1 MNAKLQLIF
10 ACNFNVAASAAVSVS
25 VSVALY
31 VWPTYGSCK
40 NSITEKKKRKINW
53 ETALDAAKI
62 DKRDTDTDRDT
73 ATDTQS
79 NQKRGEP
86 RLPQL
91 GTISTWDALRSAQL
105 GVVVGAGA
113 TWRRNR
119 NRNQNPRRS
128 HTHRDTLTRLHP
140 FPCPF
145 PIYVVA
151 YSKREWN
158 HLPLAP
164 PSPPLAFPAVL
175 CVLVSFYTQR
185 HTVDD
190 TGVDACAYVMQSKCY

>member
-62 DKRDTDTDRDT
+62 DKRDTDTD
-73 ATDTQS
+73 TDTQS

-105 GVVVGAGA
+105 GVGVGAGA

-128 HTHRDTLTRLHP
+128 HTH
-140 FPCPF
+140 
-145 PIYVVA
+145 
-151 YSKREWN
+151 S
-158 HLPLAP
+158 LAP
-164 PSPPLAFPAVL
+164 ISMPISHLRGRIFETWVESPPPGPSLPSPRIPCRAVCL
-175 CVLVSFYTQR
+175 GLLLHAETHRRWHRRRCVCVRDAIKMLLITQ
-185 HTVDD
+185 
-190 TGVDACAYVMQSKCY
+190 